1 MREEDI
7 RERAED
13 MTRHGWGVYS
23 SPWKKIEAK
32 LLM

>member
-13 MTRHGWGVYS
+13 MTRHDWGVYC
-23 SPWKKIEAK
+23 SPWKKNEAK
-32 LLM
+32 LLK